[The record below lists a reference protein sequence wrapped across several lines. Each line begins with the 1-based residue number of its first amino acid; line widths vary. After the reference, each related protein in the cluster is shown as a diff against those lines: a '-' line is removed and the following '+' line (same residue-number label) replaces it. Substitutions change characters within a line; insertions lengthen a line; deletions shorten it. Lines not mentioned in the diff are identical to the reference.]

1 MTGAAVTSSSVAV
14 RPGRRPAAALV
25 ALVAAAA
32 TASAVLLSP
41 SLGGPPATAPAPAA
55 VTEGGASPSLAAL
68 AERDPRARVEV
79 IVQLRPGADP
89 ASARTLVREAG
100 GRALRDVPIING
112 LAARLRAVDA
122 LRISREADVRAVSLD
137 GPVRPSGDDGSSLGT
152 VFNAAAGTE
161 RLWEDATGRGVGVA
175 IIDTGVEGDLP
186 DFRRSS
192 SDRTSRVIASAVIHP
207 DATSASDGYG
217 HGTHVAG
224 LVAGDGNGRSDGD
237 PLRGRYRG
245 AAPDANL
252 ISVKVSDEEGATT
265 VLDVIFGLQFA
276 VDHREAYNIRVLTLA
291 LSSSQAESYR
301 TDPLAAA
308 AEQAWLQ
315 GIVVVAAAGN
325 RGTAADAVSY
335 APGNDPYVLTVGAS
349 DDRGTSGRSDDT
361 VPAWSSRGTT
371 QDGYAK
377 PDVLAPGA
385 RLVSTL
391 APDSRFTTLCPSCVT
406 GDGYFRAGGTS
417 MAAAVAAGAAAA
429 ILEDHPDWTPDQVKG
444 AIVER
449 VRWLS
454 EGSRLVAA
462 DRTAAL
468 EHAPAANA
476 GLEPNE
482 AIDPATGRFAESQ
495 ASWSAS
501 WSSAPGSLSA
511 SWSRAG
517 ASWSCDCARTGDGA
531 IEPWRASWSASWS
544 TVLRSRAA
552 RTR

>member
-14 RPGRRPAAALV
+14 RPVRQPAATAV

-32 TASAVLLSP
+32 AVSAVLFSP
-41 SLGGPPATAPAPAA
+41 ALDGPPTASTAPPAVPVPVA

-68 AERDPRARVEV
+68 AERDPGARVEV
-79 IVQLRPGADP
+79 IVQLRRGADP
-89 ASARTLVREAG
+89 ASARALVREAG
-100 GRALRDVPIING
+100 GRALRDVPIVNG
-112 LAARLRAVDA
+112 LAARMQAVDA
-122 LRISREADVRAVSLD
+122 LRILRDTDVRAVSLN

-192 SDRTSRVIASAVIHP
+192 SDHSSRVIASAVIHP
-207 DATSASDGYG
+207 DATSAGDGYG

-224 LVAGDGNGRSDGD
+224 LVAGDGEGRADGD

-245 AAPDANL
+245 AAPDADL
-252 ISVKVSDEEGATT
+252 ISVKVSDDAGATT

-276 VDHREAYNIRVLTLA
+276 VDHRQAYNIRVVTLA

-325 RGTAADAVSY
+325 RGSSADAVSY

-385 RLVSTL
+385 RLISTL

-417 MAAAVAAGAAAA
+417 MATAVAAGAAAA
-429 ILEDHPDWTPDQVKG
+429 ILEEHSDWTPDQVKG
-444 AIVER
+444 TIVDR
-449 VRWLS
+449 ARSLS
-454 EGSRLVAA
+454 GGGTPLIGA
-462 DRTAAL
+462 DRAAF
-468 EHAPAANA
+468 ADGVSVANH

-482 AIDPATGRFAESQ
+482 AIDPATGRIAEGQ

-544 TVLRSRAA
+544 AIF
-552 RTR
+552 